1 MMMAQEIAVDNK
13 QFGFSS
19 VKIYP
24 DECLGTGAYG
34 AVCKAMCDELP
45 CAAKLLHFA
54 LFQFNDPGM
63 PAMMRRFQQ
72 ECELMGRIR
81 HPCIVQYLGTV
92 QDPESRRP
100 ILLMELMDESLTK
113 FLERSTAP
121 LAYHL
126 QVNLSYDVALALA
139 YLHSNGVVH
148 RDLSS
153 NNVLTT
159 AGSRA
164 KVTDFGMLKL
174 LEQNMRMT
182 PLTKCPGTVAY
193 MPPEALSD
201 EPEYTDK
208 LDCFSLGVL
217 MIQMITR
224 NFPKPTKATVTVRD
238 PKYPTGR
245 VLVPVPEIERRK
257 SDIDCIKPQN
267 HLRSIALDCIKD
279 VEKERP
285 SAKDVCQ
292 QLLHLKSR
300 EQYNESTQNRTQID
314 SSTETSNEIQKLR
327 RECAEV
333 RMLNEEK
340 DKEIGDL
347 RQQLC
352 ELRVLGT
359 KKDGEIEDLKRQLC
373 VQVIFDAIY
382 ALSKNVHA

>member
-1 MMMAQEIAVDNK
+1 MAQEITVDNR
-13 QFGFSS
+13 QLGFGSI
-19 VKIYP
+19 KIYP

-34 AVCKAMCDELP
+34 AVYKAMCDELP
-45 CAAKLLHFA
+45 CAAKLLHSS

-63 PAMMRRFQQ
+63 PAMIRRFQQ
-72 ECELMGRIR
+72 ECELMGKIR
-81 HPCIVQYLGTV
+81 HPCIIQYLGTV

-113 FLERSTAP
+113 FLESSTAP

-139 YLHSNGVVH
+139 YLHSNGVIH

-153 NNVLTT
+153 NNVLIT

-224 NFPKPTKATVTVRD
+224 NFPKPTKSTVTVRD

-245 VLVPVPEIERRK
+245 ILIPIPEVERRK
-257 SDIDCIKPQN
+257 SDIDSIEPQN
-267 HLRSIALDCIKD
+267 CLRSIALDCIKD
-279 VEKERP
+279 TEKERL

-292 QLLHLKSR
+292 QLLHLKSG
-300 EQYNESTQNRTQID
+300 EQYSESIQKRAKIS
-314 SSTETSNEIQKLR
+314 SSTEASEEVQRLR
-327 RECAEV
+327 REIRV
-333 RMLNEEK
+333 LNEEK

-347 RQQLC
+347 RQQLF
-352 ELRVLGT
+352 E
-359 KKDGEIEDLKRQLC
+359 KDGEIEDLKRQLC
-373 VQVIFDAIY
+373 VQVIFDIMY
-382 ALSKNVHA
+382 VFTILLL